1 MVRTRVKSERF
12 CHPEGDTT
20 SRMTSWSRAVISAL
34 CCILHCC
41 RREINPFF
49 RPLLFCRF
57 CCLPLYLI
65 LTNTGGQGR
74 LHRKGD
80 IEMGFEKW
88 TAACWVSGERYLR
101 QRQRTGSGL
110 PKERCVQVAEGQG
123 RWCEIKRKRNLK
135 SWK

>member
-12 CHPEGDTT
+12 CHPEGDIT

-34 CCILHCC
+34 CCIFHCC
-41 RREINPFF
+41 RRGINPLF

-65 LTNTGGQGR
+65 LTNTEGQGR

-80 IEMGFEKW
+80 IELGFEKW
-88 TAACWVSGERYLR
+88 TADWWVSGERYLR

-123 RWCEIKRKRNLK
+123 RWREIKRKRNLK